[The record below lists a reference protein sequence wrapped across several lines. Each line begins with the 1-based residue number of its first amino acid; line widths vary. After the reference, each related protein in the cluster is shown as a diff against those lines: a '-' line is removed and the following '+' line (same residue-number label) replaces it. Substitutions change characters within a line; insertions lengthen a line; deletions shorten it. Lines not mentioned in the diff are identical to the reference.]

1 MRRIAFRKR
10 AEEDCGLHFPLRWG
24 EKMFGYKPKGFHTK
38 GRGIVI
44 QNEESRISMAAVLR
58 MKVS

>member
-10 AEEDCGLHFPLRWG
+10 AEEDCGLRFSTTLGRKNVW
-24 EKMFGYKPKGFHTK
+24 YKPKGFHTK
-38 GRGIVI
+38 GVGIVI